1 LSNSLGITQEGLKIA
16 LKIKN
21 DYKNS
26 QPLVLSDN
34 NTQLLT
40 PESLMNHN
48 IDLDG
53 YEDPLALAMV
63 ASRDPEPP
71 MALAAATRLCPL
83 GSNTRLVSGLTQLV
97 SEDSRYEL
105 VRECLSFVKDKDF
118 DPGSIAEVRRH
129 ATKFI
134 VRTRHQYTMALRQ
147 NLQCL
152 LDGAIA
158 PRVFVKEFFELTEDG
173 NLRSDIRKKL
183 ILSLL
188 LSSTVRPSVKFL
200 MLENFTRM
208 PKPIRMAIISGVLK
222 AEPTRHT
229 EVIKEELKY
238 IVSQERIARGVH
250 G

>member
-1 LSNSLGITQEGLKIA
+1 MA
-16 LKIKN
+16 LAIKEN
-21 DYKNS
+21 YRGK
-26 QPLVLSDN
+26 QPLVFPGDN
-34 NTQLLT
+34 AQLLT
-40 PESLMNHN
+40 PESLMNNN
-48 IDLDG
+48 INLEGFD
-53 YEDPLALAMV
+53 DPLPLAMV
-63 ASRDPEPP
+63 ASLDPEPP
-71 MALAAATRLCPL
+71 MALAAATRLCPMGGKTKL
-83 GSNTRLVSGLTQLV
+83 ISGLTELV
-97 SEDSRYEL
+97 SKDSRYEL

-129 ATKFI
+129 ASKFI

-158 PRVFVKEFFELTEDG
+158 PRVFVKEFFELTEAG
-173 NLRSDIRKKL
+173 NLRNDIRKKL

-188 LSSTVRPSVKFL
+188 LSPTVRPSVKFL

-208 PKPIRMAIISGVLK
+208 PKPIRLAIISGVLK

-238 IVSQERIARGVH
+238 IVSQERIARGAAA
-250 G
+250 